1 MSLNK
6 TIECCIKINCLIEK
20 NNIIFEKIKKQSI
33 KIKYQ
38 NKKKNYRYLYSRNYK
53 YNK

>member
-6 TIECCIKINCLIEK
+6 TIECCVKINCLIEK

-38 NKKKNYRYLYSRNYK
+38 NKKEIIDDYI
-53 YNK
+53 